1 MNLAIRYFTKS
12 KKGNTEKIAK
22 HIESKIG
29 VPALDVTNPLEEEVE
44 TLLLVNAMYAASIDK
59 EVKEFLKNNKDKI
72 KNLINI
78 NSSASGASTY
88 KTVKKTCDAYN
99 IPISTEEFH
108 TVASWIFL
116 NKGRPNE
123 EDFKRLDEF
132 LDKVVK
138 PA

>member
-1 MNLAIRYFTKS
+1 MKLAIRYFTKS

-22 HIESKIG
+22 HISHKIN
-29 VPALDVTNPLEEEVE
+29 VPALDVSTPLQEEVE
-44 TLLLVNAMYAASIDK
+44 TLLLVNAMYAATIDV

-88 KTVKKTCDAYN
+88 KNVKKVCDKYN
-99 IPISTEEFH
+99 INISDKEFH
-108 TVASWIFL
+108 TVASWIFI

-123 EDFKRLDEF
+123 EDFKRLDAF
-132 LDKVVK
+132 LDEVIG
-138 PA
+138 